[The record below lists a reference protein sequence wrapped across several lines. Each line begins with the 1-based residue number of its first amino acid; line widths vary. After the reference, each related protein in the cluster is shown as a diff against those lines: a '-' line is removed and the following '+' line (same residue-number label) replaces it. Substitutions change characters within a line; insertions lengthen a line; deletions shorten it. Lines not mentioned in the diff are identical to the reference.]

1 MSFQVSEVESFFP
14 IDPSRFKNGLR
25 CPLVE
30 SNPKCYNATL
40 NMSCLKAL
48 VASNQTLSSSLLA
61 ESHGFPFLILALQ
74 ETSLPWALVRSQ
86 GPAFPLI
93 PAILFPRSR
102 PHSHYFPM
110 NLQ

>member
-48 VASNQTLSSSLLA
+48 VASNQTLS
-61 ESHGFPFLILALQ
+61 
-74 ETSLPWALVRSQ
+74 
-86 GPAFPLI
+86 
-93 PAILFPRSR
+93 
-102 PHSHYFPM
+102 
-110 NLQ
+110 